1 MVVRLNPGDPRELVR
16 LDLVLEGETFL
27 LSDPVPRSI
36 AAETLR
42 MAGEQG
48 VWIHGR
54 RVTWA
59 LIRPEVP

>member
-1 MVVRLNPGDPRELVR
+1 MRLYPGDPRELVR
-16 LDLVLEGETFL
+16 LDVRLEGETFL

-36 AAETLR
+36 ADETCRL
-42 MAGEQG
+42 AGEQG
-48 VWIHGR
+48 VWIYGK